1 MVQAKTIYEAFDG
14 TQFETRQEAE
24 EHELTVLMVSQLWK
38 FVESLNYDTEF
49 DNEYGHWVVPVGD
62 IPSFITRHRA
72 AILEILR
79 ADPTDDQQAAC
90 N

>member
-1 MVQAKTIYEAFDG
+1 MVQAKTIYEATDG

-24 EHELTVLMVSQLWK
+24 EHELTVIMTSCLQK

-49 DNEYGHWVVPVGD
+49 DDEYGHWVVPVSD

-72 AILEILR
+72 AILEILQEI
-79 ADPTDDQQAAC
+79 ADDQ
-90 N
+90 